1 MKVKIFIGIIS
12 IGLFFIGFNYYH
24 NLLEFL
30 LSFIPEVT
38 IHYRK
43 LFTQIL
49 QASSFGFTLSIIPI
63 LSFILWNKFKIE
75 KLLNKNL
82 IVLAF
87 IISAF
92 IGLYVKTQFVK
103 SILQVPFTKTVILES
118 ENGLEIGKSIYEGE
132 NLNYSLYIFIAE
144 IMTFTILHFV
154 LNKNKLKEYNITE

>member
-38 IHYRK
+38 MHYRK

-87 IISAF
+87 IISVS

>member
-92 IGLYVKTQFVK
+92 IGLYVKTQFLK

>member
-12 IGLFFIGFNYYH
+12 IGLFLIGFNYYH

-30 LSFIPEVT
+30 LSFIPEVV

-75 KLLNKNL
+75 KILNKNL

-118 ENGLEIGKSIYEGE
+118 ENGLEIGKSIFEGE

>member
-87 IISAF
+87 IISVS

-118 ENGLEIGKSIYEGE
+118 ENGLEIGKSIFEGE

>member
-1 MKVKIFIGIIS
+1 MKRWQEKIPS
-12 IGLFFIGFNYYH
+12 I
-24 NLLEFL
+24 NLALINL
-30 LSFIPEVT
+30 
-38 IHYRK
+38 
-43 LFTQIL
+43 IL
-49 QASSFGFTLSIIPI
+49 IF
-63 LSFILWNKFKIE
+63 
-75 KLLNKNL
+75 L

-103 SILQVPFTKTVILES
+103 SVLQVPFTKTVILES
-118 ENGLEIGKSIYEGE
+118 ENGLEIGKSIFEGE

>member
-87 IISAF
+87 IISVS

>member
-30 LSFIPEVT
+30 LSFIPEVA

-92 IGLYVKTQFVK
+92 SALYVKTQFVK

-118 ENGLEIGKSIYEGE
+118 EYGFEVGKSIYEGE